1 MHLAR
6 VFCLSLLKC
15 TMRAK
20 TSTNRLS
27 KNKYKQI
34 ETMSQFAEVYYAR
47 RGIQVSRMRSAQLLW
62 TCVDEILQLFGQA
75 QRDTADVDHPD
86 SAVEAAAEVH
96 EEDNGPGRHARHGQ
110 GAKKDTADDELRLSQ
125 AKRRRLDFASPLRSE
140 RCVLSNNRGSWNNVL
155 IRSSRVYAR
164 QPFIQC

>member
-1 MHLAR
+1 
-6 VFCLSLLKC
+6 
-15 TMRAK
+15 
-20 TSTNRLS
+20 
-27 KNKYKQI
+27 
-34 ETMSQFAEVYYAR
+34 
-47 RGIQVSRMRSAQLLW
+47 MRSAQLLW

-96 EEDNGPGRHARHGQ
+96 EEDNGRGRQARHGQ
-110 GAKKDTADDELRLSQ
+110 GAKDTADDELRLSQ

-140 RCVLSNNRGSWNNVL
+140 RCVSSNNRGSWNNVL